1 MIFSGQKGDSRI
13 VKNIKALLKQYW
25 EIISYLFFGVC
36 TTLVNIA
43 AYFVCSELGCSTSAS
58 TIIAWVLSVLFA
70 YLTNRYFVFEDRA
83 QSPAGILRELISFF
97 SCRLATGVL
106 DLAIMVVFVDFLGI
120 NGMVIKII
128 SNIIVIVLN
137 YVASKLLIFRHP

>member
-1 MIFSGQKGDSRI
+1 M
-13 VKNIKALLKQYW
+13 KNIKALLKQYW

-43 AYFVCSELGCSTSAS
+43 AYFVCSKLGYSTSAS
-58 TIIAWVLSVLFA
+58 TITAWALSVLFA

-97 SCRLATGVL
+97 SCRLATGIL

-120 NGMVIKII
+120 NGMVIKVIA
-128 SNIIVIVLN
+128 NIIVIILN
-137 YVASKLLIFRHP
+137 YVASKLLIFRNDNSEGTEC